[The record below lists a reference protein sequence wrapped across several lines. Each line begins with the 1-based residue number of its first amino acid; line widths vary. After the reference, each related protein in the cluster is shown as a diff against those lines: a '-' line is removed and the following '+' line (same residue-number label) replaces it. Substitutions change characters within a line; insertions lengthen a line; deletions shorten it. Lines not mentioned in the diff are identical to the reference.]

1 MLKKAGKVYLVGAG
15 PGDRELIS
23 LKGAR
28 LVQAADCIVYDAL
41 VNPDILDK
49 ASPEAEAIFV
59 GKKPH
64 SHTISQ
70 ESLNQLLI
78 SKALEGKQV
87 IRLKGGDPFVLAA
100 EEKKRSLFVSKKFLL
115 KSCPGSVR

>member
-1 MLKKAGKVYLVGAG
+1 MKKAGKVYLVGAG

-49 ASPEAEAIFV
+49 ASPEAELIFV

-87 IRLKGGDPFVLAA
+87 IRLK
-100 EEKKRSLFVSKKFLL
+100 
-115 KSCPGSVR
+115 